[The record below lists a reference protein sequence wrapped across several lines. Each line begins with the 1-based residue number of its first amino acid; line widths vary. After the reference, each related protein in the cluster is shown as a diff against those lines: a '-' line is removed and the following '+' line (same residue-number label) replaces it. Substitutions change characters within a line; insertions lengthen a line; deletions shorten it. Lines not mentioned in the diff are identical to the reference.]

1 MADKISG
8 YGRGLEVG
16 NTRTR
21 AVNRAAPENETAAT
35 GRARTPRDAVEITD
49 TAVKLKAVEAQLAQL
64 PDVDQARVEAIR
76 QRIESGAYKPDPARI
91 AQKLLRLEQQ
101 LG

>member
-21 AVNRAAPENETAAT
+21 TVNRAAQENDTAAT
-35 GRARTPRDAVEITD
+35 GQARTPRDAVEITD

-76 QRIESGAYKPDPARI
+76 QRIESGGYKPDPARI